1 MKGNRG
7 LGPRGAH
14 VAVAG
19 VLALTGLALVGP
31 APATADTSPPPG
43 SGMPATVSSV
53 ALPAPQISGGTGGA
67 EGAQGGVVWAT
78 DMAGDIA
85 FAGGNFTAATDPG
98 AAAPEARGNLL
109 AFDVTTGLLT
119 DFAPQ
124 LNGQVLALA
133 VSPDGGT
140 LYVGGA
146 FTEATVPDGD
156 DADSEP
162 DEVSR
167 RRLAAYDIATGELLA
182 FAPSVNADVAAV
194 VATDD
199 TVYAGG
205 SFRGIGN
212 VDRQYLAAFATDGT
226 LLPWA
231 PAATG
236 GPVTSITANPAGTR
250 IAVGGFFTALNGS
263 SNPGYG
269 LGMVDATSG
278 ANLPMAVNSVVRN
291 GRPTGLDPDD
301 ETDGAIT
308 ALATDGTNI
317 YGTGFTYQSKEGGTL
332 EGVFAASWNGG
343 AITWINDCHG
353 DAYDVAA
360 VGDVVYAA
368 GHTHY
373 CENIDGVRQGPGGV
387 GDYPYFRAI
396 ATSTKATGVVRW
408 EPDQGRYQNYEGLPA
423 PTMLGWYPSFNAGTF
438 TGQAQGPWTV
448 TGNDEY
454 VVFGGEFTRVDNRA
468 NQGLVRFGIG
478 SVPLPTGID
487 ANGPQYFND
496 AYPIKLT
503 STETGSVRVSW
514 GTNRDDD
521 NENLTYRVQRRVLGE
536 TDVPAP
542 LHTRTV
548 FSRFWN
554 PSTMTWTDTGVTPGT
569 TYEYRVQARDPGGTG
584 ANSLWTS
591 VTVATS
597 GTDSDYVDAVYADE
611 PTHWWRLGDG
621 ASTTSAAED
630 RVGVQQLTTAA
641 GVTRGVTGAV
651 TGDADTAFT
660 FSGAAD
666 GSAAAGDVSVTCTR
680 DTSYE
685 KVPVCWP
692 PDVFSLETWFKTTTT
707 TGGRLVGW
715 SNRATGNSTKSDR
728 LLYMDDAGRIRF
740 GVKPDDRRIAISS
753 QAGLNDGTWHH
764 VVGTLSPEGMRL
776 YVDGS
781 RVAARGDVT
790 VGEHLSI
797 GTWRLGGDSLQGW
810 PGAPTSAYFA
820 GSLDEVAVYKK
831 ELDSSK
837 IGTHYLEGTGGAAD
851 GKSSPEASFTKVLD
865 GSGKVLTVDGT
876 GSRDP
881 DGGAITAYSWD
892 FGDGTTATG
901 ARPPAHTYAPGRYDV
916 TLTVTDDEG
925 KTGSLTQFVR
935 IMGPPSGTSRISRV
949 LGRTVNADA
958 GLMVDPDGGAIVTY
972 AWNWGDGTP
981 VQSGA
986 VSRPEHEYAAD
997 GIYTVT
1003 LTTTDDEG
1011 ESTTSTLPV
1020 TVPNLAP
1027 VAQGTVAVD
1036 GMTVRTD
1043 ASGSSDPDG
1052 TIATYSWSFGQGL
1065 PTVQGAT
1072 AQYTYATPGTYRVR
1086 LTVIDD
1092 DGVSTRLDQQV
1103 TVPGATTPRRPTRRR
1118 PTRRRPTRRRPTR
1131 RRPRRPRRRRRP
1143 HPRRQSPHTRPRPRR
1158 RRPVRR

>member
-1 MKGNRG
+1 MKGSRSLGTRG
-7 LGPRGAH
+7 RTI
-14 VAVAG
+14 AVAG
-19 VLALTGLALVGP
+19 VLALSGLAMVGP
-31 APATADTSPPPG
+31 GPATADTAPPPG

-109 AFDVTTGLLT
+109 AFDVTTGVLT

-205 SFRGIGN
+205 SFLGIGN
-212 VDRQYLAAFATDGT
+212 VDRHYLAAFGTDGT

-236 GPVTSITANPAGTR
+236 GPVTTITVNPAATK
-250 IAVGGFFTALNGS
+250 IAVGGYFPALNGS

-269 LGMVDATSG
+269 LGMVDATTG
-278 ANLPMAVNSVVRN
+278 ANLPMVVNTVVRN

-308 ALATDGTNI
+308 ALASDGTYI
-317 YGTGFTYQSKEGGTL
+317 YGTGFTYQSKEG
-332 EGVFAASWNGG
+332 EPSSVFAASWDGG

-396 ATSTKATGVVRW
+396 ATSPNATGVVRW

-569 TYEYRVQARDPGGTG
+569 TYEYPRAGTRPRWHRSQLLVDVRHG
-584 ANSLWTS
+584 RHPAGPT
-591 VTVATS
+591 
-597 GTDSDYVDAVYADE
+597 SDYVEAVYADE
-611 PTHWWRLGDG
+611 PTTGG
-621 ASTTSAAED
+621 AS
-630 RVGVQQLTTAA
+630 
-641 GVTRGVTGAV
+641 VTRPPSARPAGTATGVEQPPRRREWLAARAGAV
-651 TGDADTAFT
+651 GGDPDTAFT
-660 FSGAAD
+660 FSGAAA

-680 DTSYE
+680 TTSYE

-692 PDVFSLETWFKTTTT
+692 PDVFTLETWFKTTTT

-728 LLYMDDAGRIRF
+728 QPLHGRRRTDPVRRQAGR
-740 GVKPDDRRIAISS
+740 PSDRHRQPAWS
-753 QAGLNDGTWHH
+753 QRRYVAPR
-764 VVGTLSPEGMRL
+764 VGTLSPPGCGSTSTARASPPGRRHDRRAP
-776 YVDGS
+776 VDRDLAPRWRPTPGVAGS
-781 RVAARGDVT
+781 
-790 VGEHLSI
+790 
-797 GTWRLGGDSLQGW
+797 
-810 PGAPTSAYFA
+810 PTSAYFA
-820 GSLDEVAVYKK
+820 GSLDEVAVYKT
-831 ELDSSK
+831 ELDSSR

-851 GKSSPEASFTKVLD
+851 GKSAPDAAFTKMLD
-865 GSGKVLTVDGT
+865 GTPARSSPSTVRAPMTPTVARSRPTSGTSVT
-876 GSRDP
+876 GRLP
-881 DGGAITAYSWD
+881 PVRGRRRTPTRR
-892 FGDGTTATG
+892 DGTT
-901 ARPPAHTYAPGRYDV
+901 
-916 TLTVTDDEG
+916 
-925 KTGSLTQFVR
+925 S
-935 IMGPPSGTSRISRV
+935 PS
-949 LGRTVNADA
+949 
-958 GLMVDPDGGAIVTY
+958 P
-972 AWNWGDGTP
+972 
-981 VQSGA
+981 
-986 VSRPEHEYAAD
+986 
-997 GIYTVT
+997 
-1003 LTTTDDEG
+1003 
-1011 ESTTSTLPV
+1011 
-1020 TVPNLAP
+1020 
-1027 VAQGTVAVD
+1027 
-1036 GMTVRTD
+1036 
-1043 ASGSSDPDG
+1043 
-1052 TIATYSWSFGQGL
+1052 
-1065 PTVQGAT
+1065 
-1072 AQYTYATPGTYRVR
+1072 
-1086 LTVIDD
+1086 
-1092 DGVSTRLDQQV
+1092 
-1103 TVPGATTPRRPTRRR
+1103 
-1118 PTRRRPTRRRPTR
+1118 
-1131 RRPRRPRRRRRP
+1131 
-1143 HPRRQSPHTRPRPRR
+1143 
-1158 RRPVRR
+1158 